1 MLGSRWLAYARV
13 KTDDERLTTM
23 KATVTPEAA
32 DAIAEI
38 AQRHGLSQDAVLAML
53 VALRTGGGTMA
64 QFSIPELGGSGQ
76 WMRGGMTMVGN
87 MFDNALKARVDALC
101 NELVQLL
108 ATTAVF
114 PPATSHIEMGLL
126 PSNNWWPPDLGVPSA
141 AGGQNDVRYAFFP
154 GTRRLAIQIG
164 GVARIFDTG
173 EHHIGG
179 VQQQQGGGYGSVS
192 FTSQFGTFGV
202 ASLRDLGTQTPAAT
216 PAPAPVAAQAPP
228 HQRPSQPSQS
238 QYQSSPPPQFAPEV
252 PKPASGPS
260 DDAAA
265 IVAAIESLAG
275 LHQRGILSDE
285 EFATKKAEL
294 LSRL

>member
-1 MLGSRWLAYARV
+1 
-13 KTDDERLTTM
+13 M

-32 DAIAEI
+32 NAIADI
-38 AQRHGLSQDAVLAML
+38 AQRHGLSQEAVLAML
-53 VALRTGGGTMA
+53 VALREGGGTMA
-64 QFSIPELGGSGQ
+64 QFNVPELGGNGQ

-101 NELVQLL
+101 NELSQLL

-114 PPATSHIEMGLL
+114 PAPA
-126 PSNNWWPPDLGVPSA
+126 PSSQAGALFGPNNWWPGDLGVPSS

-154 GTRRLAIQIG
+154 GTRRLAIQIN
-164 GVARIFDTG
+164 GVTKVFDTG

-179 VQQQQGGGYGSVS
+179 VQQQQGTGYSSVG

-202 ASLRDLGTQTPAAT
+202 SSLHELGTQQVAHTPAA
-216 PAPAPVAAQAPP
+216 APAPQ
-228 HQRPSQPSQS
+228 HQSGPA
-238 QYQSSPPPQFAPEV
+238 PQFPSEAPAPE
-252 PKPASGPS
+252 PPAAKPASGAS
-260 DDAAA
+260 EDSQA

-285 EFATKKAEL
+285 EFSAKKAEL

>member
-1 MLGSRWLAYARV
+1 MN
-13 KTDDERLTTM
+13 TDDERLTTM

-32 DAIAEI
+32 SAIADI
-38 AQRHGLSQDAVLAML
+38 AQRHGLSHEAVLAML
-53 VALRTGGGTMA
+53 VALRAGGGTMA

-101 NELVQLL
+101 NELTQLL

-114 PPATSHIEMGLL
+114 PPSASHSEMGMLA
-126 PSNNWWPPDLGVPSA
+126 SNNWWPADLGVPSA

-154 GTRRLAIQIG
+154 GSRRLAIQID
-164 GVARIFDTG
+164 GVTRIFDTG
-173 EHHIGG
+173 EHQIGG

-202 ASLRDLGTQTPAAT
+202 ASLRDLGTQP
-216 PAPAPVAAQAPP
+216 AAQAPAAAPVPAPATP
-228 HQRPSQPSQS
+228 HAPQSQS
-238 QYQSSPPPQFAPEV
+238 QYQSSPPPQFAPAA
-252 PKPASGPS
+252 PPAKPASGPS

-285 EFATKKAEL
+285 EFSTKKAEL

>member
-64 QFSIPELGGSGQ
+64 QFDIPELGGSGQ

-238 QYQSSPPPQFAPEV
+238 QYQSSPPPQFAPEL

-294 LSRL
+294 LGRL

>member
-238 QYQSSPPPQFAPEV
+238 QYQSSPPPQFAPEL

-294 LSRL
+294 LGRL

>member
-1 MLGSRWLAYARV
+1 MLFRS
-13 KTDDERLTTM
+13 
-23 KATVTPEAA
+23 
-32 DAIAEI
+32 
-38 AQRHGLSQDAVLAML
+38 
-53 VALRTGGGTMA
+53 
-64 QFSIPELGGSGQ
+64 
-76 WMRGGMTMVGN
+76 
-87 MFDNALKARVDALC
+87 C

-114 PPATSHIEMGLL
+114 PPPTSPAQAGMF
-126 PSNNWWPPDLGVPSA
+126 PSNNWWPADLGVPSS

-164 GVARIFDTG
+164 GVTRIFDTG

-202 ASLRDLGTQTPAAT
+202 ASLRDLGAQPAAQTPAAT
-216 PAPAPVAAQAPP
+216 PAPAPAAAQAPP
-228 HQRPSQPSQS
+228 HQPPSQS
-238 QYQSSPPPQFAPEV
+238 QYQSSPPPQFAPQI

>member
-1 MLGSRWLAYARV
+1 V
-13 KTDDERLTTM
+13 
-23 KATVTPEAA
+23 
-32 DAIAEI
+32 
-38 AQRHGLSQDAVLAML
+38 LSML
-53 VALRTGGGTMA
+53 VALRAGGGTMA
-64 QFSIPELGGSGQ
+64 QFSIPELGGGGQ

-114 PPATSHIEMGLL
+114 PPATTPAEAGMF
-126 PSNNWWPPDLGVPSA
+126 PSNNWWPADLGVPSS

-164 GVARIFDTG
+164 GVTRVFDTG

-179 VQQQQGGGYGSVS
+179 VQQQQGGGYGSVI
-192 FTSQFGTFGV
+192 FTSQLGTFGV
-202 ASLRDLGTQTPAAT
+202 SSLRDLGTQQAAAAAAPP
-216 PAPAPVAAQAPP
+216 PAPAAPHAP
-228 HQRPSQPSQS
+228 QHQS
-238 QYQSSPPPQFAPEV
+238 QYQSGSPPQAAPAT
-252 PKPASGPS
+252 PSATPGAGASG
-260 DDAAA
+260 DAAA

-294 LSRL
+294 LGRL